1 MQPKEMDDLTFRV
14 FLLAKKQLEE
24 KLSYNKEVMVSNN
37 VELSKTELDK
47 IINEM
52 NGILFKIEEFT
63 EKHSINLF

>member
-1 MQPKEMDDLTFRV
+1 
-14 FLLAKKQLEE
+14 
-24 KLSYNKEVMVSNN
+24 MVSNN